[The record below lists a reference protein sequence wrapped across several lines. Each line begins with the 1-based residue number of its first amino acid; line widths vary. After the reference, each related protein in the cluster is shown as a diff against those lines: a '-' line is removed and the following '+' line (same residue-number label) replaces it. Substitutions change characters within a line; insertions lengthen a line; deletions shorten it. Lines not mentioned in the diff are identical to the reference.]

1 MWALLLVTVLY
12 LASSVLSL
20 EIVMDNQGSGCMV
33 DRQYREAIDKFHNG
47 LRQRIAK
54 GEAEGYGPARE
65 MYGLVYDCGLE
76 KDAGY
81 ETRLPG
87 YADLH
92 HRGVTRFSGEYE
104 GSAISALE
112 EILKT
117 FSADKNAMRQV
128 IYPKAT
134 RFGCTARLRRNKKTG
149 MRRMD
154 WVCVYDKKYVL
165 TN

>member
-1 MWALLLVTVLY
+1 
-12 LASSVLSL
+12 
-20 EIVMDNQGSGCMV
+20 MV
-33 DRQYREAIDKFHNG
+33 DRQYREAIDKFHNR
-47 LRQRIAK
+47 LRQRIAE
-54 GEAEGYGPARE
+54 GEGEGYGPARE
-65 MYGLVYDCGLE
+65 MCGLLAVKQPLSGLRLWARKE
-76 KDAGY
+76 ADY

-92 HRGVTRFSGEYE
+92 RRGVTRSSGEYE
-104 GSAISALE
+104 GSAISALK

-128 IYPKAT
+128 IHPKAT

-154 WVCVYDKKYVL
+154 WVCVYDKKYIL